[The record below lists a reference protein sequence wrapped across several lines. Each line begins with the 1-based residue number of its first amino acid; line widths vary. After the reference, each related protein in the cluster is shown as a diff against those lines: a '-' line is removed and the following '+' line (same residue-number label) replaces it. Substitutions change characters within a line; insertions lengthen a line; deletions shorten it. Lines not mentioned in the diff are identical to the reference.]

1 VSTKSDVYSFG
12 VLLVELVNEK
22 ETFDVQG
29 QNVGLHEYTKWAK
42 NIDVQGQFE
51 DMLHAIINN
60 SIVGLNKIEAQK
72 LMQISIKCIQVKN
85 SNFIKYFC
93 A

>member
-1 VSTKSDVYSFG
+1 MAPKVPTLHQVSTKFDVYGFG
-12 VLLVELVNEK
+12 VLLVELVNGK

-29 QNVGLHEYTKWAK
+29 QNVGLYEFTTWAK

-72 LMQISIKCIQVKN
+72 LMQISIKCI
-85 SNFIKYFC
+85 
-93 A
+93 